1 MKVIVI
7 SPTYNECKNIAKLV
21 KIVFTINSDYHLLI
35 VDDNSPDGTADIVE
49 KLQKKY
55 KNLHLEKRPGKA
67 GLGTA
72 YCYGFKWSI
81 ENEFDVMVQID
92 ADMSHDPF
100 EIPKMVELLKHND
113 YIIGSR
119 YCDGV
124 SVVRWPIRRLILSYG
139 ANLYS
144 KIVTGMPISDAT
156 GGYKVWK
163 KQVLNSIKLDTIH
176 SQGYSFQI
184 EMNYRA
190 WKNGFKFKEHPIIF
204 MDRTIGESKMSKQIV
219 WEAIF
224 MVWRLRFSNL
234 FGKIK

>member
-7 SPTYNECKNIAKLV
+7 SPTYNESKNIAKLV

-163 KQVLNSIKLDTIH
+163 KQVLNSIKLDTIR

>member
-1 MKVIVI
+1 
-7 SPTYNECKNIAKLV
+7 
-21 KIVFTINSDYHLLI
+21 
-35 VDDNSPDGTADIVE
+35 
-49 KLQKKY
+49 
-55 KNLHLEKRPGKA
+55 
-67 GLGTA
+67 
-72 YCYGFKWSI
+72 
-81 ENEFDVMVQID
+81 
-92 ADMSHDPF
+92 
-100 EIPKMVELLKHND
+100 
-113 YIIGSR
+113 
-119 YCDGV
+119 
-124 SVVRWPIRRLILSYG
+124 
-139 ANLYS
+139 
-144 KIVTGMPISDAT
+144 MPISDAT

-163 KQVLNSIKLDTIH
+163 KQVLNSIKLDTIR

>member
-1 MKVIVI
+1 MKIVVI
-7 SPTYNECKNIAKLV
+7 SPTYNESKNIAKLV
-21 KIVFTINSDYHLLI
+21 EIVFSINSDYHLLI

-49 KLQKKY
+49 SLQKKY

-72 YCYGFKWSI
+72 YCFGFKWSI
-81 ENEFDVMVQID
+81 ENEFDVMVQMD
-92 ADMSHDPF
+92 ADMSHDPR
-100 EIPKMVELLKHND
+100 EIPKMVKLLDRND

-163 KQVLNSIKLDTIH
+163 KRVLNSIKLDSIR

-224 MVWRLRFSNL
+224 MVWRLRISNL

>member
-7 SPTYNECKNIAKLV
+7 SPTYNESKNIAKLV
-21 KIVFTINSDYHLLI
+21 EIVFSINSDYHLLI

-49 KLQKKY
+49 KLKKKY

-163 KQVLNSIKLDTIH
+163 KQVLNSIKLDTIR

>member
-1 MKVIVI
+1 MKIVVI
-7 SPTYNECKNIAKLV
+7 SPTYNESKNIAKLV
-21 KIVFTINSDYHLLI
+21 EIVFSINSDYHLLI

-49 KLQKKY
+49 SLQKKY

-72 YCYGFKWSI
+72 YCFGFKWSI
-81 ENEFDVMVQID
+81 ENEFDVMVQMD
-92 ADMSHDPF
+92 ADMSHDPR
-100 EIPKMVELLKHND
+100 EIPEMVKLLDRND

-163 KQVLNSIKLDTIH
+163 KRVLNSIKLDSIR

-224 MVWRLRFSNL
+224 MVWRLRISNL